1 MPAWLCRGRPVNG
14 GGRPL
19 VMGIVN
25 VTPDSFSD
33 GGRHFSFS
41 DAVEFGLR
49 LVGEG
54 ADILDIGGESTRPGA
69 APVPAAEEARRVVP
83 VVRELARQVQI
94 PVSVDT
100 RKAAVAEEALSA
112 GACIVNDVSALT
124 HDPEMGAVARR
135 HNAGVIL
142 MHMRGTPETMQ
153 DKPEYGDVVGE
164 VTACLRERLDALEM
178 EGIRRETMCVDPGI
192 GFGKTVEHNL
202 KLLANIGTLRLLG
215 RPVLIGL
222 SRKSFLGSLTQRAV
236 GDRLA
241 GSIAAA
247 AWCLARGADILRVHD
262 VGETRDAVAVVSAL
276 TARVRGG
283 EDQSGNE
290 A

>member
-1 MPAWLCRGRPVNG
+1 
-14 GGRPL
+14 
-19 VMGIVN
+19 
-25 VTPDSFSD
+25 
-33 GGRHFSFS
+33 
-41 DAVEFGLR
+41 
-49 LVGEG
+49 
-54 ADILDIGGESTRPGA
+54 
-69 APVPAAEEARRVVP
+69 
-83 VVRELARQVQI
+83 
-94 PVSVDT
+94 
-100 RKAAVAEEALSA
+100 
-112 GACIVNDVSALT
+112 
-124 HDPEMGAVARR
+124 
-135 HNAGVIL
+135 
-142 MHMRGTPETMQ
+142 MRGTPETMQ